1 MARLYLLPLAFAVLL
16 AVVGRWAYVA
26 VERASADQVRAKLE
40 TIVASSV
47 AAIDLWTRDQRA
59 IAEDLAADP
68 RLEEPVLALRDRWR
82 ESDGGRAA
90 LQDAPEQARIEAALG
105 DAIARHRFL
114 AWRIWSP
121 GLICL
126 ASSER
131 EAIGRPSALDPALIH
146 RAMDGEELITPP
158 LEFEASGQAPLGV
171 MAMLTPIHDATGEV
185 ISVLGIGID
194 AATSFAALLA
204 VASPGETG
212 ETYAFSPDGRL
223 LSRSRFEE
231 QLREIGLLPADPSVS
246 SFRRISIRDPGGDL
260 TSGFDEAPPVLARPL
275 TQMAASALEGL
286 SGANVEGYRDYR
298 GVLVAGAWAWLP
310 ELQLGLATEIDV
322 EEAYGGLAELR
333 LRFISMSGLLVLAA
347 AGLFGYSALIG
358 RMRGSVE
365 RARQLGRYRIER
377 VIGRGGMGTVYLAS
391 HALLRRPT
399 AIKLLRK
406 EHSSSEAVAR
416 FEREVQVTASLTHP
430 NTIAIYDYGR
440 TFDGTFYYAMEYVEG
455 VTLRACVDEEG
466 PMPPARAVH
475 VLLQICGSIGEAHAQ
490 GLIHRDLK
498 PSNVMLCERGRVLD
512 FVKVLDFGLVR
523 PQTQTPDLALTST
536 SSLTGTPLYMPPE
549 AIEAPDTLDARGDIY
564 QIGAIGYFLLSG
576 HHVFRGDNLVE
587 VLDQHLHA
595 EPKPLGADIP
605 DVLRGWI
612 LRCLAKAPGDRPDSV
627 DELAAALETLAA
639 ETPWSRDRAAAW
651 WRDWWS
657 AHPAADA
664 AGGDAGSLPSG
675 AEVDIG
681 HRMGHAPRA

>member
-1 MARLYLLPLAFAVLL
+1 
-16 AVVGRWAYVA
+16 
-26 VERASADQVRAKLE
+26 
-40 TIVASSV
+40 
-47 AAIDLWTRDQRA
+47 
-59 IAEDLAADP
+59 
-68 RLEEPVLALRDRWR
+68 
-82 ESDGGRAA
+82 
-90 LQDAPEQARIEAALG
+90 
-105 DAIARHRFL
+105 
-114 AWRIWSP
+114 
-121 GLICL
+121 
-126 ASSER
+126 
-131 EAIGRPSALDPALIH
+131 
-146 RAMDGEELITPP
+146 
-158 LEFEASGQAPLGV
+158 
-171 MAMLTPIHDATGEV
+171 
-185 ISVLGIGID
+185 
-194 AATSFAALLA
+194 
-204 VASPGETG
+204 
-212 ETYAFSPDGRL
+212 
-223 LSRSRFEE
+223 
-231 QLREIGLLPADPSVS
+231 
-246 SFRRISIRDPGGDL
+246 
-260 TSGFDEAPPVLARPL
+260 
-275 TQMAASALEGL
+275 
-286 SGANVEGYRDYR
+286 
-298 GVLVAGAWAWLP
+298 
-310 ELQLGLATEIDV
+310 
-322 EEAYGGLAELR
+322 
-333 LRFISMSGLLVLAA
+333 
-347 AGLFGYSALIG
+347 
-358 RMRGSVE
+358 
-365 RARQLGRYRIER
+365 
-377 VIGRGGMGTVYLAS
+377 
-391 HALLRRPT
+391 
-399 AIKLLRK
+399 
-406 EHSSSEAVAR
+406 
-416 FEREVQVTASLTHP
+416 VTASLTHP

-475 VLLQICGSIGEAHAQ
+475 VLLQICGSIGEAHAH

-536 SSLTGTPLYMPPE
+536 NSLTGTPLYMPPE